1 MAERPN
7 IVLVVMD
14 AARAKNFSCYGY
26 GEETSPFIDS
36 IAEEGIKFE
45 NCFANAPWTLPSH
58 WSMFTGKLPN
68 EHGKIDREKRGPI
81 DVESMPQK
89 LSDQG
94 YTTVAISNNGY
105 VSSLYGFKDVF
116 DIFEFNAQG
125 LEESPEIFFQDEKLF
140 NELIEGEQEGR
151 WQSSK
156 EKYLYFAKNFL
167 KRPHPKTIANTFYFI
182 YRKKITGV
190 QDGWSDDGAEHTNS
204 YVAENEPKW
213 EEPYFLFINYAET
226 HTKYMPPKKYAEKY
240 LGDISLEEAHEYADR
255 SSTDYLVE
263 GGDEKAAE
271 VLESLYNGEIN
282 FIDTK
287 IEELHDRVTGDRDT
301 VFIVLSDHGDYIG
314 EHGLWGHQARL
325 RKDILHVPAVIS
337 GLGSDSIESPFP
349 LRKINDVVL
358 EAAEGEEPELEE
370 LAAENVFTEYYGIQS
385 NNFSARDK
393 GLPEEYFR
401 VQYSIVDRK
410 SLFVLDS
417 EGEERAYPS
426 TLDVEARKNEILQV
440 IGKPRNLDTEVDEID
455 V

>member
-1 MAERPN
+1 MEQKPN
-7 IVLVVMD
+7 IVLIVMD

-26 GEETSPFIDS
+26 PEETSPFIDS
-36 IAEEGIKFE
+36 LAKEGIKFE

-68 EHGKIDREKRGPI
+68 EHGKTDREKRGPI
-81 DVESMPQK
+81 DVETMPEK
-89 LSDQG
+89 LSDNG

-125 LEESPEIFFQDEKLF
+125 LEESQEMLFEDEKLF
-140 NELIEGEQEGR
+140 NELIEGEKEDR
-151 WQSSK
+151 WESQK
-156 EKYLYFAKNFL
+156 HKYTYFLKNFL
-167 KRPHPKTIANTFYFI
+167 KRPHPKTIANTLYFLLN
-182 YRKKITGV
+182 KKVFGTEDSWG
-190 QDGWSDDGAEHTNS
+190 DDGAEYTNS
-204 YVAENEPKW
+204 YIKKNEPGW

-240 LGDISLEEAHEYADR
+240 LRNVSLEEAHDYADR

-287 IEELHDRVTGDRDT
+287 IEELHDTVTGDRDT

-358 EAAEGEEPELEE
+358 QAAQGKEPELEE

-393 GLPEEYFR
+393 DLPEEYFR
-401 VQYSIVDRK
+401 VQYSVSNQDK
-410 SLFVLDS
+410 MFVLDS
-417 EGEERAYPS
+417 EGKAGVYPREESFDSAESLIKDR
-426 TLDVEARKNEILQV
+426 
-440 IGKPRNLDTEVDEID
+440 IGVPRNQVENLEEIEF
-455 V
+455 